1 MTPDSSV
8 DDKSFRTLLSRNVA
22 LGLDV
27 GVLSAVFF
35 VCLIAYLLSVLQW
48 VEHTER
54 VTVRVCARTVLRVF
68 N

>member
-8 DDKSFRTLLSRNVA
+8 DDKSFRTLFSRNVA
-22 LGLDV
+22 LGLGV

-35 VCLIAYLLSVLQW
+35 VCLIAYLQW

-54 VTVRVCARTVLRVF
+54 VTVRV
-68 N
+68 